1 MIVTFFKS
9 LGLSILMFMM
19 TMSLIVTSPFFL
31 FSDWIKNDKELGIFK
46 SKKATYLNNMKQ
58 LLFEEWDF

>member
-1 MIVTFFKS
+1 MIITFFKS

-19 TMSLIVTSPFFL
+19 TISLIVTSPFFL

-46 SKKATYLNNMKQ
+46 SKKETYLNNMKQ